1 MEAKTNEKGKTFIRK
16 DEEKRENDKEVKV
29 GRKQKKYFFTD
40 AEKLF
45 SSFLIF
51 CFENK
56 VLLKKFELAV
66 NGFAGTKVR
75 KCEEVVCIKSKFTL
89 SELLLLFPFCSA

>member
-1 MEAKTNEKGKTFIRK
+1 MKNIHKKERK
-16 DEEKRENDKEVKV
+16 DKEKRENDKEVKAV
-29 GRKQKKYFFTD
+29 RKQKKYFFTD

-66 NGFAGTKVR
+66 NGFVGTKVK

-89 SELLLLFPFCSA
+89 S